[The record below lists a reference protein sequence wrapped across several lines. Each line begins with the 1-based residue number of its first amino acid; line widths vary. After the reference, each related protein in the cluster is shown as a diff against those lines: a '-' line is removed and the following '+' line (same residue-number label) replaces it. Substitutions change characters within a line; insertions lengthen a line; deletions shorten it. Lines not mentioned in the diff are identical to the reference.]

1 MIVTAEFLYKEFQ
14 RNRKALALYR
24 LRNSSCALCGAFY
37 VNVLG
42 KLENSAASAT
52 ERLLQFVKST
62 AI

>member
-24 LRNSSCALCGAFY
+24 LRNSSCSLCGAFY

-42 KLENSAASAT
+42 KLENSAANAT

>member
-14 RNRKALALYR
+14 RNRKALALYS
-24 LRNSSCALCGAFY
+24 LRHSSCALCGAFY

>member
-24 LRNSSCALCGAFY
+24 LRHSSCAFCNSFY

-42 KLENSAASAT
+42 KLENSAANAT

>member
-24 LRNSSCALCGAFY
+24 LRPSSCALCSAFY

-42 KLENSAASAT
+42 KLEDSAASAT

>member
-24 LRNSSCALCGAFY
+24 LRHSSSALCSAFY

-42 KLENSAASAT
+42 KLEDSAASAT

>member
-14 RNRKALALYR
+14 RNRKALALYH
-24 LRNSSCALCGAFY
+24 LRHSSRALCGAFY

>member
-24 LRNSSCALCGAFY
+24 LRHSSGALCNAFY
-37 VNVLG
+37 SNVLG